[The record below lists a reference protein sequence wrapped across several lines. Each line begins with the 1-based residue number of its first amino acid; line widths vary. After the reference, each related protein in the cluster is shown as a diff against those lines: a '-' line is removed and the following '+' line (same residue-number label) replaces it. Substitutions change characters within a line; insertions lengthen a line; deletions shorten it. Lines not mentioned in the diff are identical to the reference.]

1 MLTPEERKFYLRK
14 VQNPNLT
21 YLERKILRKKIWEKA
36 KKKTECPNCKSNN
49 GPVKRTGFLK
59 IVHEKYKN
67 LKKTDP
73 VIQEK
78 LSEFNTAMERDREF
92 QNIVDQ
98 NYRSVFNETLYP
110 NVV

>member
-1 MLTPEERKFYLRK
+1 MGYLMRKALRK
-14 VQNPNLT
+14 Q
-21 YLERKILRKKIWEKA
+21 IWEKA

-49 GPVKRTGFLK
+49 GPVKKAGFLK

-73 VIQEK
+73 IIQEK
-78 LSEFNTAMERDREF
+78 LAELAPKMERDKEYK
-92 QNIVDQ
+92 NIIEQ
-98 NYRSVFNETLYP
+98 NYRCIFDETLYP

>member
-1 MLTPEERKFYLRK
+1 LRK
-14 VQNPNLT
+14 Q
-21 YLERKILRKKIWEKA
+21 IWEKA

-49 GPVKRTGFLK
+49 GPVKKAGFLK

-73 VIQEK
+73 IIQEK
-78 LSEFNTAMERDREF
+78 LAELAPKMKHDKEYK
-92 QNIVDQ
+92 NIIEQ
-98 NYRSVFNETLYP
+98 NYRSVFDQYLYP